1 MELQQAL
8 AAIAAQQNGTR
19 ITATDIQALLQNV
32 NGTTFAGITQ
42 VTPVPLAA
50 KNKHLSILKVTASSV
65 QLFNNANS
73 DIYGNQVRRKAE
85 GAHGNDAAAVEQFET
100 QENYYEH
107 DSACYSLVKHRSK
120 GTEYLY
126 CIVNNAKSVYVMD
139 GQLVDKQTVAQYMT
153 PSGARDLLNPK
164 ATVVNQ
170 THGIE
175 HDVIVRTVKLENIVR
190 IAAAKQELTV

>member
-8 AAIAAQQNGTR
+8 AAITAQQNAAR
-19 ITATDIQALLQNV
+19 IVASDVQALLQNV

-42 VTPVPLAA
+42 VTPVKLAA
-50 KNKHLSILKVTASSV
+50 KHKDLRILKVTAARV

-85 GAHGNDAAAVEQFET
+85 GAHGNDAAAVQSFET

-107 DSACYSLVKHRSK
+107 DSTCYSLVKHRGN

-126 CIVNNAKSVYVMD
+126 CIYNGADSVYVMD
-139 GQLVDKQTVAQYMT
+139 GKLVDKQTVAQYMT
-153 PSGARDLLNPK
+153 PAAAKDLLNPK
-164 ATVVNQ
+164 STVVNK
-170 THGIE
+170 TYGVE
-175 HDVIVRTVKLENIVR
+175 HDVVVRTIKLENIVR
-190 IAAAKQELTV
+190 IAAVKQEITV